1 MQVLNYH
8 LRRYSKPDHK
18 DTEVLTILLETDLD
32 KEARRNILELLEEAN
47 ATKKLTRTC

>member
-18 DTEVLTILLETDLD
+18 DIEVLTILLETDLD
-32 KEARRNILELLEEAN
+32 KEARKNILELLEEAN